1 MLYGWTHP
9 PLERIPIHTG
19 GRAIL
24 KHLANAIQATLKP
37 QGHVFQGWW
46 IVGAGS
52 LVQFT
57 SAILFFQVFST
68 YVLLIEAEFGWS
80 KALLAGAFALARVES
95 GLLGPVQG
103 WMVDRFGPR
112 AVIRWGLVIFGLA
125 LIGFSQLD
133 SIVEFYIYF
142 FFIALGT
149 SMGGF
154 LSVTV
159 ALVNWF
165 TRHRAKA
172 LALSQFGFSFGG
184 ILVPITIYALQV
196 YGWRATALGS
206 GIIVL
211 LVTWP
216 LTRTIAH
223 RPEDVGET
231 PDGISR
237 NETEQAVGGQKHKVP
252 GKFRRKDFTASEAI
266 KTKAFWFISLGHG
279 TSLLIVGAVMVHLVL
294 HVNGQLGYSLT
305 VAGLIVSLMTA
316 MQIVGLISAGIFG
329 DRFDKRIIVSVC
341 MFFHAAGLLLLAFAE
356 NIWMVVG
363 FATLHGVAW
372 GTRGPL
378 MQAIRADYFGVTN
391 FGSIM
396 GWSSL
401 IVMIGMA
408 VGPVYAGYLADR
420 SGSYESGFTTL
431 AITAIFGAMFFILAK
446 KPPLPHRLIA
456 P

>member
-1 MLYGWTHP
+1 M
-9 PLERIPIHTG
+9 RVI
-19 GRAIL
+19 
-24 KHLANAIQATLKP
+24 LKP

-46 IVGAGS
+46 IVGAGG
-52 LVQFT
+52 LVQFI
-57 SAILFFQVFST
+57 SAILFFQAFGT
-68 YVLLIEAEFGWS
+68 YILLIEAEFGWS

-103 WMVDRFGPR
+103 WMVDRYGPR

-125 LIGFSQLD
+125 LIGFSRMD
-133 SIVEFYIYF
+133 SIIEFYIYF

-149 SMGGF
+149 SLGGF

-184 ILVPITIYALQV
+184 ILVPITIYALQA
-196 YGWRATALGS
+196 YGWRATAVGS

-211 LVTWP
+211 LTAWP
-216 LTRTIAH
+216 LTRIIAH
-223 RPEDVGET
+223 RPEDVGEV
-231 PDGISR
+231 PDGIPR
-237 NETEQAVGGQKHKVP
+237 DQTEQVAGGQKRR
-252 GKFRRKDFTASEAI
+252 GSGGFRRTDFTAREAM
-266 KTKAFWFISLGHG
+266 KTKAFWFMSLGHG

-316 MQIVGLISAGIFG
+316 MQIVGLISVGIAG

-341 MFFHAAGLLLLAFAE
+341 MFFHAAGLLLLAYAE

-363 FATLHGVAW
+363 FAALHGIAW

-378 MQAIRADYFGVTN
+378 MQAIRADYFGATN

-408 VGPVYAGYLADR
+408 VGPVYAGYMADR

-431 AITAIFGAMFFILAK
+431 AITAIFGAAFFMLAK
-446 KPPLPHRLIA
+446 KPPLPQRVIAQRLKSE
-456 P
+456 